1 MKNPWEGHK
10 IGLLKARDV
19 LRWACNIG
27 IRHVTAYTLSLEN
40 IKTRPK
46 KELNYILKQ
55 LEQESKTIL
64 NDAKHIVHQMK
75 VRVRFI
81 GRTNELPEHLISLFK
96 EVEER
101 TSSYKKHFLNVAVAY
116 GGQQEII
123 DAAKSIAKKVSR
135 GEIIA
140 DDIDENV
147 FIQNLY
153 VPNQPMPDLIL
164 RTGGDHRLSNFMA
177 FQSAYSELMFI
188 DKKWPELTEKD
199 FMDAIHEFEVR
210 ERRFG
215 G

>member
-1 MKNPWEGHK
+1 
-10 IGLLKARDV
+10 
-19 LRWACNIG
+19 
-27 IRHVTAYTLSLEN
+27 
-40 IKTRPK
+40 
-46 KELNYILKQ
+46 
-55 LEQESKTIL
+55 
-64 NDAKHIVHQMK
+64 
-75 VRVRFI
+75 
-81 GRTNELPEHLISLFK
+81 
-96 EVEER
+96 
-101 TSSYKKHFLNVAVAY
+101 
-116 GGQQEII
+116 
-123 DAAKSIAKKVSR
+123 
-135 GEIIA
+135 
-140 DDIDENV
+140 V